1 MKREG
6 FAPLNLLVEEALQ
19 CTSQGLMV
27 LVLMWL
33 VCDFNVRIR
42 EVISMFGTFTVIIIA
57 LGK

>member
-1 MKREG
+1 MYKSRVNG
-6 FAPLNLLVEEALQ
+6 ARLNV
-19 CTSQGLMV
+19 
-27 LVLMWL
+27 